1 MSISHRVRAGIL
13 SVASVF
19 LVTGCGGDGTSAY
32 HVGGTVNGLPLGATV
47 TLQDNGGDDL
57 TVSASGSFGF
67 ATALASGSAYAV
79 TVKTQPAG
87 GNCTVAGGSGT
98 VAAADVTGIAV
109 NCVATAL
116 NSSTTSSTAF
126 AVLATNSARIA
137 FLPGTNTVVPL
148 TIDGSTAV
156 HGAKV
161 AALNAGRQSVPSVSL
176 SFTPD
181 SCTVD
186 SSALVVSCISYNS
199 TKLAFLDVSRFAASL
214 NTADITATE
223 FESGAPNTLTSFS
236 GGSCVFCGIVAL
248 TGRGQIVVAAHGG
261 YRVYAYPASGAASP
275 LVPAASDEVPITENF
290 AADPTRQWIAASE
303 YFPQGGNRK
312 LRLIDLAKKKV
323 YVWTAN
329 TDTCAPGD
337 DPACTS
343 DFQSEEIDSET
354 FDLATGMLVL
364 RSESGSSQLLLDM
377 SQASFDDAALTFTA
391 PHRHVDFENPYFA
404 EMSGALASPTH
415 SWLFSV
421 AEFSSAY
428 IGVDALP
435 TAGGSGGTFPAYTHQ
450 RVFVDLNTPAS
461 IAPCTGTLQ
470 SGGDPHS
477 EGYTTSL
484 AGNEVGLFIDDAR
497 SCIVKV
503 DLKALYEAPRDT
515 TDPTKVDAS
524 YDLVAHGV
532 LTYIKAD

>member
-1 MSISHRVRAGIL
+1 MSISHRLRAGVL
-13 SVASVF
+13 SAASVF
-19 LVTGCGGDGTSAY
+19 LVAGCGGDSSPTY
-32 HVGGTVNGLPLGATV
+32 RVGGTVTGLPAGTTV

-57 TVSASGSFGF
+57 AVSASGSFGF
-67 ATALASGSAYAV
+67 TTALGSGSAYAV

-87 GNCTVAGGSGT
+87 GNCTVSGGSGT
-98 VAAADVTGIAV
+98 VAAADVTSVAV
-109 NCVATAL
+109 TCVATAL

-156 HGAKV
+156 HGAKA
-161 AALNAGRQSVPSVSL
+161 AALRTGRQGVPSVSL
-176 SFTPD
+176 SFSPD

-186 SSALVVSCISYNS
+186 SSALVVSCISYHS

-223 FESGAPNTLTSFS
+223 FESGAPTDLTPFS

-248 TGRGQIVVAAHGG
+248 TGRGEIVVAAHDG
-261 YRVYAYPASGAASP
+261 YRVYRYPGSGAASP
-275 LVPAASDEVPITENF
+275 LVPAATYNVPITENF
-290 AADPTRQWIAASE
+290 AADPTRQWIAAPE
-303 YFPQGGNRK
+303 YFPHGGTRK
-312 LRLIDLAKKKV
+312 LRLIDLAKNKV
-323 YVWTAN
+323 YAWTAN

-337 DPACTS
+337 DPVCTS
-343 DFQSEEIDSET
+343 DFQSEEVDSAT

-364 RSESGSSQLLLDM
+364 RSESGSSQLLLDL
-377 SQASFDDAALTFTA
+377 SQASFDDAALTFNA
-391 PHRHVDFENPYFA
+391 PHRHVEFANPYFA

-421 AEFSSAY
+421 AEFSPAY

-435 TAGGSGGTFPAYTHQ
+435 TAGGSGGAFPAYTHQ
-450 RVFVDLNTPAS
+450 RVFVDLNTPTS
-461 IAPCTGTLQ
+461 IAPCTGTLE

-484 AGNEVGLFIDDAR
+484 AGHEVGLFIDDAR

-503 DLKALYEAPRDT
+503 DLQALYEAPRDT

-532 LTYIKAD
+532 LTYLKAD